1 MSFLNWI
8 LLGGALTFAAP
19 LIIHL
24 LNRSRFKV
32 VDWGAMH
39 LLESALQVNSKRI
52 EWQAWLLLFI
62 RCLIPVLLALA
73 LARPV
78 FTSWRSANAAG
89 DKSVVLIIDN
99 SLSMQALVSGGK
111 TRFDRAIEQASA
123 VIEQLKPSTELSLWT
138 AGGIP
143 TDELGGSSFDHR
155 RVLNKL
161 KSLRSGAG
169 SVQVHAVL
177 NTALKQVAA
186 MQNANREVILISD
199 FQSHEWQQMKES
211 ERAALKTQLTAD
223 PIATQIVFL
232 PIRDQAA
239 STNLSIAIDA
249 LESPFVVLDQP
260 FRVSAQVRNHGASE
274 VTDVAVVLTIAE
286 RELASRRVTI
296 PGSGVT
302 QIVFDCQIET
312 VGAHVVNVR
321 IDDAAGFEGDNA
333 AEKIVAVRAPLQVLI
348 VDERAAA
355 PELQRA
361 SGYLSL
367 ALSPFLSNE
376 TGKNVVQ
383 VRVTPP
389 ERIARGEIA
398 EHNVVVLADVSKLND
413 RTADEVAQFV
423 RDGGGLLIFCGNSL
437 NRDWYNNHWGAK
449 NKNPLLPA
457 EFVKPSKPQ
466 EASERIA
473 VSPIQHPSLSS
484 LDRSGVSDF
493 AAVEFKSWRKLEKVA
508 DEDTEVLLKLEN
520 DEPLLLA
527 KSFEKGHVML
537 FASSADTS
545 ESNIPLRPVF
555 VPLMQGLVQWLASSS
570 EAPRNLVTG
579 QPLLITLDSQRASA
593 TPDETSQVSVT
604 RPDNSKVEIPL
615 VGNVA
620 TFAETNYPGVYRVT
634 DPRSPAN
641 SINYAVAASLEESQ
655 LQFLST
661 EQLSDIA
668 DSIGASVAAD
678 AGELTALQSLRANG
692 REIWRW
698 ILLGMVSLL
707 FVELW
712 WQQRIMRGS
721 Q

>member
-78 FTSWRSANAAG
+78 FTSWRSANAAS

-99 SLSMQALVSGGK
+99 SLSMQALVSGGES
-111 TRFDRAIEQASA
+111 RFDKAIEQASA
-123 VIEQLKPSTELSLWT
+123 VIERLKPSTELSLWT

-143 TDELGGSSFDHR
+143 TDELGGSSFDQR
-155 RVLNKL
+155 RVLNRL

-169 SVQVHAVL
+169 SVQVHSAL
-177 NTALKQVAA
+177 TIALKQVAA

-199 FQSHEWQQMKES
+199 FQSHEWQQLQES
-211 ERAALKTQLTAD
+211 ERAALKMQLAAD
-223 PIATQIVFL
+223 PIATQVVFL

-260 FRVSAQVRNHGASE
+260 FRVSAQVRNHGPSE

-286 RELASRRVTI
+286 REIASRRITI
-296 PGSGVT
+296 PGNGVT
-302 QIVFDCQIET
+302 QIVFGCQIET
-312 VGAHVVNVR
+312 AGAHVVNVR
-321 IDDAAGFEGDNA
+321 IDDAAGIEGDNT

-376 TGKNVVQ
+376 SGKNVVQ
-383 VRVTPP
+383 VRVTSPD
-389 ERIARGEIA
+389 RIARGEIA
-398 EHNVVVLADVSKLND
+398 EHDVLILADVSKLND
-413 RTADEVAQFV
+413 RTADDVAQFV
-423 RDGGGLLIFCGNSL
+423 RDGGGLLIFCGDSI

-457 EFVKPSKPQ
+457 EFVKQTKPQ
-466 EASERIA
+466 DATEHIA
-473 VSPIQHPSLSS
+473 VLPIKHPSLSS

-493 AAVEFKSWRKLEKVA
+493 AAVEFKSWRKLENA
-508 DEDTEVLLKLEN
+508 TDEETEVLLKLEN

-527 KSFEKGHVML
+527 KSFEKGNVML
-537 FASSADTS
+537 FVSSADTS

-579 QPLLITLDSQRASA
+579 QPLLIVFDSQPASA
-593 TPDETSQVSVT
+593 TTDEASQVSVT
-604 RPDNSKVEIPL
+604 RPDNSKVVVPL
-615 VGNVA
+615 VGNAA
-620 TFAETNYPGVYRVT
+620 TFADTNYPGVYTVSDT
-634 DPRSPAN
+634 RSPAN
-641 SINYAVAASLEESQ
+641 SIDYAVAAQPEESQ

-678 AGELTALQSLRANG
+678 SSELTAMQSLRANG

-712 WQQRIMRGS
+712 WQQRITRGS
-721 Q
+721 L